1 MKSEK
6 LSFDPELKAEGQFK
20 IKKYLLKFW
29 PIIFIFLVW
38 FIFSSP
44 YFLGNKAPFS
54 ATYQVNNFA
63 PWSAYPKFWGPVKNG
78 AMPDIITQIYPWKHF
93 TIETFKNGQIP
104 LWNPYSFSG
113 TPHLAN
119 YQSAV
124 LSPFNLLFF
133 LLPFVDAWSLLVL
146 LQPLLAGLFM
156 YLFVRSLKRSQTASL
171 ISSISFM
178 FCGFIVVWMDYATLA
193 YAISFL
199 PLALFCIEKY
209 FESKQIRY
217 LILLSFSI
225 PLSFFSGHFQISIYF
240 LITVLIYLIYKFI
253 TTKNING
260 SLKLTV
266 FIFFGLLLS
275 LPQLLPSIE
284 FYLQSLRSTI
294 FLKGE
299 AIPWQYISTFPA
311 PDFLGNPV
319 TRNDWFGHYAEWNG
333 YIGVL
338 PLMLAIYSIL
348 SKKRVQTFFLLIM
361 GVFALLIAFDTP
373 LLTLLINFHIPVL
386 STSSASRIIVV
397 YSFMFAAMS
406 AFGLDQLVLDIREKK
421 IKKIYFWITLF
432 LIFFLVLWVIVFFK
446 LFIPTERLIVARQN
460 LILPSFIF
468 LVSSLSILVFVFFQN
483 TNKKVK
489 YSFLALILIIIVA
502 FDMFRFAKKW
512 QPFDPKNLVFPST
525 PTTQEFLR
533 LKGYERVFGNL
544 CGEALVYYGMPSI
557 EGYDALYIKRYGEFI
572 AFLNSGIITQSP
584 RSVVQFSRNGKYA
597 SESINLLGIKYIIH
611 KKADD
616 QKTWTF
622 PYWTYPKDRFIFIY
636 EDERYR
642 IFENKD
648 SYPRAFVVGKYKV
661 IDESNK
667 IIETMFNNNFDLK
680 KEIVL
685 EKNPSTNQTKD
696 IRGDIK
702 IIKYS
707 PNLIEMEVATDKN
720 AILFLSDNYYTGWNA
735 TVDNKK
741 SEILRADY
749 TIRAVPVP
757 AGKHTVRFVYDPQ
770 SFKLGVYAALLG
782 IILIALSA
790 LKFRRNF

>member
-1 MKSEK
+1 MQKSK
-6 LSFDPELKAEGQFK
+6 LQIK

-29 PIIFIFLVW
+29 PIIVIFAVW

-44 YFLGNKAPFS
+44 YFINNKTPFS
-54 ATYQVNNFA
+54 STYLVNFFP
-63 PWSAYPKFWGPVKNG
+63 PWSAYSQFAGPIKNN
-78 AMPDIITQIYPWKHF
+78 AMPDIITQIYPWKNF
-93 TIETFKNGQIP
+93 TIETLKTGQIP

-133 LLPFVDAWSLLVL
+133 LLPFADAWSLLVL
-146 LQPLLAGLFM
+146 FQPLSAGLFM
-156 YLFVRSLKRSQTASL
+156 YLFVRSLKRSQVAGL

-178 FCGFIVVWMDYATLA
+178 FCGFIVAWMDYATLA
-193 YAISFL
+193 YAIAFL

-209 FESKQIRY
+209 YELRKIRY
-217 LILLSFSI
+217 LILFSI
-225 PLSFFSGHFQISIYF
+225 SLPVSFLSGHFQISIYF
-240 LITVLIYLIYKFI
+240 FITVLIYLIYKSI
-253 TTKNING
+253 TTKNLNA

-266 FIFFGLLLS
+266 FIFFGFLLS

-299 AIPWQYISTFPA
+299 AIPWQYISTFIA

-319 TRNDWFGHYAEWNG
+319 TRNDWFGHYAEWNA
-333 YIGVL
+333 YVGVL
-338 PLMLAIYSIL
+338 PLMLAVYSII
-348 SKKRVQTFFLLIM
+348 SKKRVQTFFLLTI
-361 GVFALLIAFDTP
+361 GIFALLIAFDTP
-373 LLTLLINFHIPVL
+373 LLTLLINLHIPVL
-386 STSSASRIIVV
+386 STSAASRVIVV
-397 YSFMFAAMS
+397 YSFIFAAMS
-406 AFGLDQLVLDIREKK
+406 AFGLDQLVLDIKERKF
-421 IKKIYFWITLF
+421 KKIYFWITLF
-432 LIFFLVLWVIVFFK
+432 LIFFLALWTIVFFK
-446 LFIPTERLIVARQN
+446 LFIPAERLIVAKQN
-460 LILPSFIF
+460 LILPSLIF
-468 LVSSLSILVFVFFQN
+468 FLSSLAILLFIFFQN
-483 TNKKVK
+483 INKKIK
-489 YSFLALILIIIVA
+489 YSLLAFILILIVA

-512 QPFDPKNLVFPST
+512 QPFDPKNLVFPNT
-525 PTTQEFLR
+525 PTTREFSR
-533 LKGYERVFGNL
+533 LKGYQRVLGNL
-544 CGEALVYYGMPSI
+544 GAEALVYYGLPSI
-557 EGYDALYIKRYGEFI
+557 EGYDALYIKWYGEFS
-572 AFLNSGIITQSP
+572 AFLSNGMITQSP

-597 SESINLLGIKYIIH
+597 SEAINLLGIKYIIH

-616 QKTWTF
+616 QKGWTF
-622 PYWTYPKDRFIFIY
+622 PYWNYPKDRFILIY
-636 EDERYR
+636 EDEKYR

-648 SYPRAFVVGKYKV
+648 SYPRAFVVGEYKV
-661 IDESNK
+661 INQSNK
-667 IIETMFNNNFDLK
+667 IIETMFSNNFDLR

-685 EKNPSTNQTKD
+685 EKNPSTNPTKD
-696 IRGDIK
+696 IRGDVK

-720 AILFLSDNYYTGWNA
+720 AILFLSDNYYPGWNA

-749 TIRAVPVP
+749 AFRAISVPT
-757 AGKHTVRFVYDPQ
+757 GKHTVKFVYDPQ
-770 SFKLGVYAALLG
+770 SFKLGVYSALLG

>member
-1 MKSEK
+1 MQSFGRSSLIKNLK
-6 LSFDPELKAEGQFK
+6 LR
-20 IKKYLLKFW
+20 IKNLTLKFW
-29 PIIFIFLVW
+29 PIVFILAVW
-38 FIFSSP
+38 LIFSSP
-44 YFLGNKAPFS
+44 YFFKNLVPFPS
-54 ATYQVNNFA
+54 EYLVNFFPPWASYQEFA
-63 PWSAYPKFWGPVKNG
+63 GPVKNN
-78 AMPDIITQIYPWKHF
+78 AMPDIITQIYPWKNF
-93 TIETFKNGQIP
+93 TIETLKTGQIP

-146 LQPLLAGLFM
+146 LQPLSAGIFM
-156 YLFVRSLKRSQTASL
+156 YLFVRSLKRSQAAGL

-193 YAISFL
+193 YAIAFL

-209 FESKQIRY
+209 FELKKIRY
-217 LILLSFSI
+217 LILLSISL
-225 PLSFFSGHFQISIYF
+225 PLSFLSGHFQISIYF
-240 LITVLIYLIYKFI
+240 FITVLVYLIYKLI
-253 TTKNING
+253 TTKDLNG
-260 SLKLTV
+260 FLKTIS
-266 FIFFGLLLS
+266 FILFGFLLS

-284 FYLQSLRSTI
+284 FYLQSLRSTV

-299 AIPWQYISTFPA
+299 AIPWQYISTFLA

-338 PLMLAIYSIL
+338 PLMFAVYSII
-348 SKKRVQTFFLLIM
+348 SKKKVQTFFLLII
-361 GVFALLIAFDTP
+361 GVFALFIAFDTP
-373 LLTLLINFHIPVL
+373 LLTLLINLHIPVL
-386 STSSASRIIVV
+386 STSAASRVIVV
-397 YSFMFAAMS
+397 YSFMFATMS
-406 AFGLDQLVLDIREKK
+406 AFGFDQLVLDIRERRF
-421 IKKIYFWITLF
+421 KKIYFWVTLF
-432 LIFFLVLWVIVFFK
+432 LIFFLVLWAIVFFK

-460 LILPSFIF
+460 LILPSLIF
-468 LVSSLSILVFVFFQN
+468 LASSLAILFFAFFQN

-489 YSFLALILIIIVA
+489 YSFLGLILILIVA

-512 QPFDPKNLVFPST
+512 QPFDPKNLVFPNT
-525 PTTQEFLR
+525 PTTQEFSR
-533 LKGYERVFGNL
+533 LKGYERVLGNL
-544 CGEALVYYGMPSI
+544 GAEALVYYGMPSI

-572 AFLNSGIITQSP
+572 AFLSNGIIAQSP

-597 SESINLLGIKYIIH
+597 SEAINLLGIKYIIH

-616 QKTWTF
+616 RKVWTF
-622 PYWTYPKDRFIFIY
+622 PYWNYPKDRFVLIY
-636 EDERYR
+636 EDEKYR

-648 SYPRAFVVGKYKV
+648 SYPRAFVVGEYKV
-661 IDESNK
+661 INESNK

-680 KEIVL
+680 KEIIL
-685 EKNPSTNQTKD
+685 EKDPSTNQTKD
-696 IRGDIK
+696 IRGDVK

-707 PNLIEMEVATDKN
+707 PNLIEMEVAIDKN
-720 AILFLSDNYYTGWNA
+720 AILFLSDNYYPGWNA

-749 TIRAVPVP
+749 TFRAVVVP
-757 AGKHTVRFVYDPQ
+757 SGKHTVEFVYDPQ
-770 SFKLGVYAALLG
+770 SFNIGIYSFLGG
-782 IILIALSA
+782 IILIVL
-790 LKFRRNF
+790 LTVKLRRNL